1 MFCRCVMLFGFSESK
16 GMVQKL
22 FKVGSR
28 VRKNTV
34 FLHGR
39 RHPNLWKQN
48 GKRVWTKPVS
58 SVGSL
63 KYIEFPDPFHH
74 LFMCTLEQGQTRH
87 FVQCPVVV
95 ENARAKF
102 ELEALCRGNRCLD
115 KDGRKSMACT
125 NPLQGQVVRV
135 QVYSSVPYV
144 IPPVLFNNPLSGFT
158 VRLGELLAEKLSFV
172 PKFTFSR
179 GGRYFPG
186 NNSFG
191 PGSYRSVNAF
201 C

>member
-1 MFCRCVMLFGFSESK
+1 METE
-16 GMVQKL
+16 
-22 FKVGSR
+22 
-28 VRKNTV
+28 RKTC
-34 FLHGR
+34 LDEAR
-39 RHPNLWKQN
+39 QLCTLPEI
-48 GKRVWTKPVS
+48 
-58 SVGSL
+58 
-63 KYIEFPDPFHH
+63 IEFPDPFHH
-74 LFMCTLEQGQTRH
+74 LFMCTLEQGQTKH
-87 FVQCPVVV
+87 FVQCPVVG
-95 ENARAKF
+95 ENARPKF
-102 ELEALCRGNRCLD
+102 ELEALCRENRCLD

-191 PGSYRSVNAF
+191 PGSYRSVSAF